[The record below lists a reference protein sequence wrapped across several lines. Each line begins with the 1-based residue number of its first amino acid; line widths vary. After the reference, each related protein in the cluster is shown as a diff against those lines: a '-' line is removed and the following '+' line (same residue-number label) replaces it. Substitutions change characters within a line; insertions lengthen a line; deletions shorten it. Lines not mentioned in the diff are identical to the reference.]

1 MPIPFLIAAAAV
13 AVGGLGVVG
22 GVVAKETMDEA
33 KAVGAEGESIIRRAE
48 RRRNDARD
56 ETNEAVNDL
65 GMKKLDILSGSIKV
79 FVENFSKMKNVNFKD
94 SAGMEE
100 LLDFTP
106 QSDALG
112 QLKQNSLTALEIGGS
127 LATGVAGSGV
137 AALGAYGAVS
147 VLGVAST
154 GTAISALSGAA
165 ATNATLAWLGG
176 GSLAAGGLGVAGGMA
191 VLGGVVLAPA
201 LLIGSFLMY
210 SKAEEALN
218 KAKTYREKAWQFEA
232 ECENAC
238 SLLAAIKQR
247 AEQIVGVLDKLDHRL
262 AGGNDKLVR
271 LIAKKGEDWNAF
283 SEADKKVVA
292 GVAMTAKTLKVIMDT
307 PLLHEDGALAEESQE
322 ILSLPMV
329 QQVQALEG

>member
-22 GVVAKETMDEA
+22 GVVAKETMDDA
-33 KAVGAEGESIIRRAE
+33 KSVGAEGEAIIERAE
-48 RRRNDARD
+48 RKRDDARKA
-56 ETNEAVNDL
+56 TNEAVNNL

-79 FVENFSKMKNVNFKD
+79 FVENFSKLKNVNFKD
-94 SAGMEE
+94 SVGMEE
-100 LLDFTP
+100 LRDFTP
-106 QSDALG
+106 HSDALG
-112 QLKQNSLTALEIGGS
+112 QLKKNSLSALEIGGS
-127 LATGVAGSGV
+127 LAAGVAGGGV

-176 GSLAAGGLGVAGGMA
+176 GSLAAGGMGVAGGMA

-210 SKAEEALN
+210 SKAEEALS
-218 KAKTYREKAWQFEA
+218 KAKTYRRKARQFEA

-238 SLLAAIKQR
+238 SLLAAIQQR
-247 AEQIVGVLDKLDHRL
+247 ADQIVGVLDRLDHM
-262 AGGNDKLVR
+262 LVR
-271 LIAKKGEDWNAF
+271 GNGRLVDIIAQKGEDWNAF
-283 SEADKKVVA
+283 SKEDKKVVA
-292 GVAMTAKTLKVIMDT
+292 SVAMTAKTLKVIMDT
-307 PLLHEDGALAEESQE
+307 PLLHEDGSLAEESQK
-322 ILSLPMV
+322 IMSLPMV
-329 QQVQALEG
+329 QQA

>member
-22 GVVAKETMDEA
+22 GVVAKETMDDA
-33 KAVGAEGESIIRRAE
+33 KSVGAEGESIIERAE
-48 RRRNDARD
+48 RKRDDARKA
-56 ETNEAVNDL
+56 TNEAVNNL

-79 FVENFSKMKNVNFKD
+79 FVENFSKLKNVNFKD
-94 SAGMEE
+94 SVGMEE
-100 LLDFTP
+100 LRDFTP
-106 QSDALG
+106 HSDALG
-112 QLKQNSLTALEIGGS
+112 QLKKNSLSALEIGGS
-127 LATGVAGSGV
+127 LAAGVAGGGV

-176 GSLAAGGLGVAGGMA
+176 GSLAAGGLGVTGGMA

-210 SKAEEALN
+210 SKAEEALS
-218 KAKTYREKAWQFEA
+218 KAKTYRKKARQFEA

-238 SLLAAIKQR
+238 SLLAAIQQR
-247 AEQIVGVLDKLDHRL
+247 ADQIVGVLDRLD
-262 AGGNDKLVR
+262 KMLVR
-271 LIAKKGEDWNAF
+271 GNGRLVDIIAQKGKDWNAF
-283 SEADKKVVA
+283 SKEDKKVVA
-292 GVAMTAKTLKVIMDT
+292 SVAMTAKTLKVIMDT
-307 PLLHEDGALAEESQE
+307 PLLHEDGSLAEESQK
-322 ILSLPMV
+322 IMSLPLV
-329 QQVQALEG
+329 QQA

>member
-33 KAVGAEGESIIRRAE
+33 KAVGAEGESIIKRAE
-48 RRRNDARD
+48 RKRDDARQ

-65 GMKKLDILSGSIKV
+65 GMKKLAILSDSIKI
-79 FVENFSKMKNVNFKD
+79 FVENFSKLKNVNFQD
-94 SAGMEE
+94 SVGMEE
-100 LLDFTP
+100 LRDFTP
-106 QSDALG
+106 RSDALG
-112 QLKQNSLTALEIGGS
+112 QLQKNSLTALEIGGS
-127 LATGVAGSGV
+127 MATGLAGGGV

-176 GSLAAGGLGVAGGMA
+176 GSLAAGGMGVAGGMA

-201 LLIGSFLMY
+201 LFIGSFLMY
-210 SKAEEALN
+210 SKAEEALS
-218 KAKTYREKAWQFEA
+218 KAKTYREKARQFEA

-247 AEQIVGVLDKLDHRL
+247 ADQIVGVLDKLDNML
-262 AGGNDKLVR
+262 VSGNGKLVDI
-271 LIAKKGEDWNAF
+271 IAQKGVDWNAF
-283 SEADKKVVA
+283 SEDDKKVVA
-292 GVAMTAKTLKVIMDT
+292 SVAMTAKTLKVIMDT
-307 PLLHEDGALAEESQE
+307 PLLHEDGSLAEESQK

-329 QQVQALEG
+329 QQA

>member
-22 GVVAKETMDEA
+22 GVVAKETMDDA
-33 KAVGAEGESIIRRAE
+33 KSVGAEGEAIIERAE
-48 RRRNDARD
+48 RKRDDARKA
-56 ETNEAVNDL
+56 TNEAVNNL

-79 FVENFSKMKNVNFKD
+79 FVENFSKLKNVNFKD
-94 SAGMEE
+94 SVGMEE
-100 LLDFTP
+100 LRDFTP
-106 QSDALG
+106 HSDALG
-112 QLKQNSLTALEIGGS
+112 QLKKNSLSALEIGGS
-127 LATGVAGSGV
+127 LAAGVAGGGV

-210 SKAEEALN
+210 SKAEEALS
-218 KAKTYREKAWQFEA
+218 KAKTYRRKARQFEA

-238 SLLAAIKQR
+238 SLLAAIQQR
-247 AEQIVGVLDKLDHRL
+247 ADQIVGVLDRLDHM
-262 AGGNDKLVR
+262 LVR
-271 LIAKKGEDWNAF
+271 GNGRLVHIIAQKGEDWNAF
-283 SEADKKVVA
+283 SKEDKKVVA
-292 GVAMTAKTLKVIMDT
+292 SVAMTAKTLKVIMDT
-307 PLLHEDGALAEESQE
+307 PLLHEDGSLAEESQK
-322 ILSLPMV
+322 IMSLPLV
-329 QQVQALEG
+329 QQA

>member
-22 GVVAKETMDEA
+22 GVVAKETMDDA
-33 KAVGAEGESIIRRAE
+33 KSVGAEGEAIIERAE
-48 RRRNDARD
+48 RKRDDARKA
-56 ETNEAVNDL
+56 TNEAVNNL

-79 FVENFSKMKNVNFKD
+79 FVENFSKLKNVNFKD
-94 SAGMEE
+94 SVGMEE
-100 LLDFTP
+100 LRDFTP
-106 QSDALG
+106 HSDALG
-112 QLKQNSLTALEIGGS
+112 QLKKNSLSALEIGGS
-127 LATGVAGSGV
+127 LAAGVAGGGV

-176 GSLAAGGLGVAGGMA
+176 GSLAAGGLGVTGGMA

-210 SKAEEALN
+210 SKAEEALS
-218 KAKTYREKAWQFEA
+218 KAKTYRRKARQFEA

-238 SLLAAIKQR
+238 SLLAAIQQR
-247 AEQIVGVLDKLDHRL
+247 ADQIVGVLDRLDHM
-262 AGGNDKLVR
+262 LVR
-271 LIAKKGEDWNAF
+271 GNGRLVDIIAQKGKDWNAF
-283 SEADKKVVA
+283 SKEDKKVVA
-292 GVAMTAKTLKVIMDT
+292 SVAMTAKTLKVIMDT
-307 PLLHEDGALAEESQE
+307 PLLHEDGSLAEESQK
-322 ILSLPMV
+322 IMSLPLV
-329 QQVQALEG
+329 QQA

>member
-22 GVVAKETMDEA
+22 GVVAKETMDDA
-33 KAVGAEGESIIRRAE
+33 RSVGAEGEAIIERAE
-48 RRRNDARD
+48 RKRDDARKA
-56 ETNEAVNDL
+56 TNEAVNNL

-79 FVENFSKMKNVNFKD
+79 FVENFSKLKNVNFKD
-94 SAGMEE
+94 SVGMEE
-100 LLDFTP
+100 LRDFTP
-106 QSDALG
+106 HSDALG
-112 QLKQNSLTALEIGGS
+112 QLQKNSLSALEIGGS
-127 LATGVAGSGV
+127 LAAGVAGGGV

-210 SKAEEALN
+210 SKAEEALS
-218 KAKTYREKAWQFEA
+218 KAKTYRRKARQFEA

-238 SLLAAIKQR
+238 SLLAAIQQR
-247 AEQIVGVLDKLDHRL
+247 ADQIIGVLDRLDRM
-262 AGGNDKLVR
+262 LVR
-271 LIAKKGEDWNAF
+271 GNGRLVHIIAQKGEDWNAF
-283 SEADKKVVA
+283 SKEDKKVVA
-292 GVAMTAKTLKVIMDT
+292 SVAMTAKTLKVIMDT
-307 PLLHEDGALAEESQE
+307 PLLHEDGSLAEESQK
-322 ILSLPMV
+322 IMSLPLV
-329 QQVQALEG
+329 QQA

>member
-13 AVGGLGVVG
+13 AVGGFGVVG

-33 KAVGAEGESIIRRAE
+33 KAVGAEGKSIIKRAE
-48 RRRNDARD
+48 RKRDDARQ

-65 GMKKLDILSGSIKV
+65 GMKKLAILSDSIKI
-79 FVENFSKMKNVNFKD
+79 FVENFSKLKNVNFQD
-94 SAGMEE
+94 PVGMDE
-100 LLDFTP
+100 LRDFTP
-106 QSDALG
+106 RSDALG
-112 QLKQNSLTALEIGGS
+112 QLQKNSLTALEIGGS
-127 LATGVAGSGV
+127 MATGLAGGGV

-154 GTAISALSGAA
+154 GTAISALSGVA

-176 GSLAAGGLGVAGGMA
+176 GSLAAGGMGVTGGMA

-201 LLIGSFLMY
+201 LFIGSFLMY
-210 SKAEEALN
+210 SKAEEALS

-238 SLLAAIKQR
+238 SLLIAIKQR
-247 AEQIVGVLDKLDHRL
+247 AEQIVGVLEKLDNML
-262 AGGNDKLVR
+262 VGGNGKLIDI
-271 LIAKKGEDWNAF
+271 IAQKGYDWNAF
-283 SEADKKVVA
+283 SEEDKKVVA
-292 GVAMTAKTLKVIMDT
+292 SVAMTAKTLKVIMDT
-307 PLLHEDGALAEESQE
+307 PLLHEDGSLAEESQK

-329 QQVQALEG
+329 QQA

>member
-22 GVVAKETMDEA
+22 GVVAKETMDDA
-33 KAVGAEGESIIRRAE
+33 KSVGAEGEAIIERAE
-48 RRRNDARD
+48 RKRDDARKA
-56 ETNEAVNDL
+56 TNEAINKL

-79 FVENFSKMKNVNFKD
+79 FVENFSKLKNVNFKD
-94 SAGMEE
+94 SVGMEE
-100 LLDFTP
+100 LRDFTP
-106 QSDALG
+106 HSDALG
-112 QLKQNSLTALEIGGS
+112 QLKKNSLSALEIGGS
-127 LATGVAGSGV
+127 LAAGVAGGGV

-176 GSLAAGGLGVAGGMA
+176 GSLAAGGLGVTGGMA

-210 SKAEEALN
+210 SKAEEALS
-218 KAKTYREKAWQFEA
+218 KAKTYRRKARQFEA

-238 SLLAAIKQR
+238 SLLAAIQQR
-247 AEQIVGVLDKLDHRL
+247 ADQIVGVLDRLDHM
-262 AGGNDKLVR
+262 LVR
-271 LIAKKGEDWNAF
+271 GNGRLVHIIAQKGEDWNAF
-283 SEADKKVVA
+283 SKEDKKVVA
-292 GVAMTAKTLKVIMDT
+292 SVAMTAKTLKVIMDT
-307 PLLHEDGALAEESQE
+307 PLLHEDGSLAEESQK
-322 ILSLPMV
+322 IMSLPLV
-329 QQVQALEG
+329 QQA

>member
-22 GVVAKETMDEA
+22 GVVAKETMDDA
-33 KAVGAEGESIIRRAE
+33 KAVGAEGEAIIERAE
-48 RRRNDARD
+48 RKRDDARKA
-56 ETNEAVNDL
+56 TNEAVNNL

-79 FVENFSKMKNVNFKD
+79 FVENFSKLKNVNFKD
-94 SAGMEE
+94 SVGMEE
-100 LLDFTP
+100 LRDFTP
-106 QSDALG
+106 HSDALG
-112 QLKQNSLTALEIGGS
+112 QLKKNSLSALEIGGS
-127 LATGVAGSGV
+127 LAAGVAGGGV

-176 GSLAAGGLGVAGGMA
+176 GSLAAGGLGVTGGMA

-210 SKAEEALN
+210 SKAEEALS
-218 KAKTYREKAWQFEA
+218 KAKTYRRKARQFEA

-238 SLLAAIKQR
+238 SLLAAIQQR
-247 AEQIVGVLDKLDHRL
+247 ADQIVGVLDRLDHM
-262 AGGNDKLVR
+262 LVR
-271 LIAKKGEDWNAF
+271 GNGRLVHIIAQKGKDWNAF
-283 SEADKKVVA
+283 SEEDKKVVA
-292 GVAMTAKTLKVIMDT
+292 SVAMTAKTLKVIMDT
-307 PLLHEDGALAEESQE
+307 PLLHEDGSLAEESQK
-322 ILSLPMV
+322 IMSLPLV
-329 QQVQALEG
+329 QQA

>member
-22 GVVAKETMDEA
+22 GVVAKETMDDA
-33 KAVGAEGESIIRRAE
+33 KSVGAEGEAIIERAE
-48 RRRNDARD
+48 RKRDDARKA
-56 ETNEAVNDL
+56 TNEAVNNL

-79 FVENFSKMKNVNFKD
+79 FVENFSKLKNVNFKD
-94 SAGMEE
+94 SVGMEE
-100 LLDFTP
+100 LRDFTP
-106 QSDALG
+106 HSDALG
-112 QLKQNSLTALEIGGS
+112 QLKKNSLSALEIGGS
-127 LATGVAGSGV
+127 LAAGVAGGGV
-137 AALGAYGAVS
+137 AALGAYGEVS

-210 SKAEEALN
+210 SKAEEALS
-218 KAKTYREKAWQFEA
+218 KAKTYRRKARQFEA

-238 SLLAAIKQR
+238 SLLAAIQQR
-247 AEQIVGVLDKLDHRL
+247 ADQIVGVLDRLDHM
-262 AGGNDKLVR
+262 LVR
-271 LIAKKGEDWNAF
+271 GNGRLVHIIAQKGEDWNAF
-283 SEADKKVVA
+283 SKEDKKVVA
-292 GVAMTAKTLKVIMDT
+292 SVAMTAKTLKVIMDT
-307 PLLHEDGALAEESQE
+307 PLLHEDGSLAEESQK
-322 ILSLPMV
+322 IMSLPLV
-329 QQVQALEG
+329 QQA